1 MPSAPTPDPS
11 ASPAPAYRVLAR
23 RYRPVRFADLIGQE
37 PMVNTLHNAFAM
49 NRIAH
54 AFLLTGV
61 RGVGKTTTARLL
73 ARALNYATAAQD
85 APCMDWPEE
94 GIHCAAIMAGRHM
107 DVQELDAASHTGIAD
122 IREILSRLQYAP
134 TTARYKIYII
144 DEVHML
150 STAAFNG
157 LLKTLEEPPAHVKF
171 IFATTEARKIPIT
184 ILSRCQRFDLRRLD
198 EAAMTR
204 LLQSVA
210 EKEQIALPEDACRI
224 LARAA
229 DGSARDALSLL
240 DQAIAMTSGAIT
252 ADALSDMLSLADASR
267 IRALFEALMHGN
279 APKALDIANQLHDLG
294 ADPATIITDL
304 ADLAHEQT
312 LQRIHGKSQLSLRDL
327 SRTWTLLM
335 NARAATA
342 NLAALEM
349 LFIKIAYTANL
360 PHLDEAL
367 NRLSLLPAAQ
377 RLFPPE
383 ETAP

>member
-1 MPSAPTPDPS
+1 M
-11 ASPAPAYRVLAR
+11 R
-23 RYRPVRFADLIGQE
+23 
-37 PMVNTLHNAFAM
+37 TLQNAFAM

-73 ARALNYATAAQD
+73 ARALNYETAAHN
-85 APCMDWPEE
+85 APCMDWPED
-94 GIHCAAIMAGRHM
+94 GLHCAAIMAGRHM
-107 DVQELDAASHTGIAD
+107 DVQELDAASHTGIGD

-134 TTARYKIYII
+134 TSARYKVYII

-171 IFATTEARKIPIT
+171 IFATTEARKIPVT

-198 EAAMTR
+198 SAAMTR

-210 EKEQIALPEDACRI
+210 EKEQVSLPEDALHI

-240 DQAIAMTSGAIT
+240 DQAIAMTGGDIT
-252 ADALSDMLSLADASR
+252 AAALADMLSLADTSR
-267 IRALFEALMHGN
+267 IHALFEAVMRGN
-279 APKALDIANQLHDLG
+279 APKALEIANDLHALG
-294 ADPATIITDL
+294 ANPATVL
-304 ADLAHEQT
+304 ADLADHTHEQT
-312 LQRIHGKSQLSLRDL
+312 LQRIHGKSALSLRDL
-327 SRTWTLLM
+327 NRTWSLLM
-335 NARAATA
+335 NARAGTH

-349 LFIKIAYTANL
+349 LLIKIAYTTNL

-367 NRLSLLPAAQ
+367 NRLSLLPAAR

-383 ETAP
+383 DNPH

>member
-1 MPSAPTPDPS
+1 
-11 ASPAPAYRVLAR
+11 
-23 RYRPVRFADLIGQE
+23 
-37 PMVNTLHNAFAM
+37 MVNTLQNAFAM

-73 ARALNYATAAQD
+73 ARALNYATATQD
-85 APCMDWPEE
+85 APSMEWPEE

-198 EAAMTR
+198 NAAMTR

-252 ADALSDMLSLADASR
+252 ADALADMLSLADASR
-267 IRALFEALMHGN
+267 IHALFEALMHGN
-279 APKALDIANQLHDLG
+279 APKALDIAGQLHDLG
-294 ADPATIITDL
+294 ADPATVITDL

-312 LQRIHGKSQLSLRDL
+312 IERIHGKSQLSLRDL
-327 SRTWTLLM
+327 NRTWTLLM

-349 LFIKIAYTANL
+349 LLVKIAYTANL